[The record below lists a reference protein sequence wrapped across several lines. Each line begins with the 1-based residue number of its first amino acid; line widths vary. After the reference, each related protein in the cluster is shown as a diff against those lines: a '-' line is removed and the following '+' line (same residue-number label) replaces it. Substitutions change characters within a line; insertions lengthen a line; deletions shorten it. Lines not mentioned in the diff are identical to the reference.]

1 MLRAKFK
8 NNMIINFLK
17 NNFYEFWVALRYTRL
32 KSRNFISFISLTSI
46 IGIALGVMALIV
58 VLSVM
63 NGFRSELQN
72 KILSVASDI
81 EVVKIGGN
89 LKDWRHLKS
98 NLKELENISAIA
110 PFTNNQAMLS
120 LGKYNRGVI
129 VRGIDPN
136 LERKV
141 SDLNLKIKEGEFNL
155 IQDKYEILIG
165 SDIARYFGLS
175 VGDKISLISS
185 QANYSPLGMLPRLKQ
200 FKIKG
205 IFEVG
210 MYEYDAGLVLI
221 HLHDAQTLFQMSAL
235 ISGLRVKLKN
245 LNQTRKTASLIT
257 DKFKNFDNLAVTDWT
272 RQHANLFAAIEME
285 KKVMFIILTLIIAV
299 AAFNIV
305 STLVMG
311 VTEKK
316 SDIAILRTLGA
327 TQKSILF
334 IFMWQGI
341 LIGIVGTFLGIMLG
355 STISLNI
362 DVIVPF
368 IESLFGVQF
377 LSKEIYYISALPSKL
392 LLSDVI
398 FIGSMSLFL
407 SIVATI
413 YPSIR
418 ASRVEPA
425 TALKYE

>member
-1 MLRAKFK
+1 MHQVKFK

-17 NNFYEFWVALRYTRL
+17 NNFYEFWIALRYTRL

-46 IGIALGVMALIV
+46 IGITLGVTALIV

-63 NGFRSELQN
+63 NGFKSELQS

-81 EVVKIGGN
+81 EVVKIGAN
-89 LKDWRHLKS
+89 LKDWRQLKS
-98 NLKELENISAIA
+98 KLEGLENITAIA
-110 PFTNNQAMLS
+110 PFTNNQAMVS

-129 VRGIDPN
+129 VRGINPS
-136 LERKV
+136 LESKV
-141 SDLNLKIKEGEFNL
+141 SDLNLKIKKGEFKLNP
-155 IQDKYEILIG
+155 DKYEILIG
-165 SDIARYFGLS
+165 ADIARYFGLS

-185 QANYSPLGMLPRLKQ
+185 QANFSPVGMLPRLKQ

-221 HLHDAQTLFQMSAL
+221 HLNDAQILFQMDAL

-245 LNQTRKTASLIT
+245 LDQTRKTASLIT
-257 DKFKNFDNLAVTDWT
+257 DTLKTFDNLVATDWT
-272 RQHANLFAAIEME
+272 RQHANLFAAIQME

-327 TQKSILF
+327 TKKSILL

-341 LIGIVGTFLGIMLG
+341 LIGIVGTFLGVLLG

-362 DVIVPF
+362 NIIVPF
-368 IESLFGVQF
+368 IEGLFGIQF

-392 LLSDVI
+392 ILSDVI
-398 FIGSMSLFL
+398 FIGVMSLFL
-407 SIVATI
+407 TIIATI

-418 ASRVEPA
+418 ATKIDPA

>member
-1 MLRAKFK
+1 MIK
-8 NNMIINFLK
+8 NS
-17 NNFYEFWVALRYTRL
+17 FYEFWIASRYTRL
-32 KSRNFISFISLTSI
+32 KSKNFISFISLTSI
-46 IGIALGVMALIV
+46 IGITLGVMALIV

-63 NGFRSELQN
+63 NGFKSELQT

-89 LKDWRHLKS
+89 LKDWRRLRSKLEGLK
-98 NLKELENISAIA
+98 NISAIA

-129 VRGIDPN
+129 VRGIDPG
-136 LERKV
+136 LEPKV
-141 SDLNLKIKEGEFNL
+141 SDLNLKIKQGKFDL
-155 IQDKYEILIG
+155 IQDEYGILIG

-175 VGDKISLISS
+175 VGDKVALITS
-185 QANYSPLGMLPRLKQ
+185 QANYSPVGMLPRLKQ

-205 IFEVG
+205 VFEVG

-221 HLHDAQTLFQMSAL
+221 HLNDAQTLFQMDKK
-235 ISGLRVKLKN
+235 ISGLRVKLQD
-245 LNQTRKTASLIT
+245 LNQTRKTAFMMSAT
-257 DKFKNFDNLAVTDWT
+257 FNDSDNLVVTDWT
-272 RQHANLFAAIEME
+272 RQHANLFAAIQME

-327 TQKSILF
+327 TKKSILLIF
-334 IFMWQGI
+334 IWQGI
-341 LIGIVGTFLGIMLG
+341 LIGVLGTFLGVLLG
-355 STISLNI
+355 VTISLNI

-368 IESLFGVQF
+368 IESLFGVEF

-392 LLSDVI
+392 LLNDVI
-398 FIGSMSLFL
+398 LIGCMSLFL
-407 SIVATI
+407 SIIATI

-418 ASRVEPA
+418 ASRIDPA
-425 TALKYE
+425 AALKHD

>member
-1 MLRAKFK
+1 
-8 NNMIINFLK
+8 MIK
-17 NNFYEFWVALRYTRL
+17 NNFYEFWIASRYTRL
-32 KSRNFISFISLTSI
+32 KSKNFISFISLTSI
-46 IGIALGVMALIV
+46 IGITLGVMALIV

-63 NGFRSELQN
+63 NGFRSELQT

-89 LKDWRHLKS
+89 LQDWRRLGS
-98 NLKELENISAIA
+98 SLEGLENVSAIA

-129 VRGIDPN
+129 VRGIDPD
-136 LERKV
+136 LEPKV
-141 SDLNLKIKEGEFNL
+141 SDLNLKITQGKFDLNQGE
-155 IQDKYEILIG
+155 YEILIG

-175 VGDKISLISS
+175 VGDKVALISS
-185 QANYSPLGMLPRLKQ
+185 QANYSPVGMLPRLKQ

-205 IFEVG
+205 VFEVG

-221 HLHDAQTLFQMSAL
+221 HLQDAQTLFQMDKQ
-235 ISGLRVKLKN
+235 ISGLRVKLED
-245 LNQTRKTASLIT
+245 LNQTRNTASLMSDT
-257 DKFKNFDNLAVTDWT
+257 FQDFDNLVVTDWT
-272 RQHANLFAAIEME
+272 RQHANLFAAIQME

-327 TQKSILF
+327 TQKSILLVF
-334 IFMWQGI
+334 IWQGI
-341 LIGIVGTFLGIMLG
+341 LIGVLGTFLGVLFG
-355 STISLNI
+355 VSISLNI

-377 LSKEIYYISALPSKL
+377 LSKEIYYISSLPSKL
-392 LLSDVI
+392 LLNDVI
-398 FIGSMSLFL
+398 LIGSMSLFL
-407 SIVATI
+407 SIIATI

-418 ASRVEPA
+418 ASRIDPA
-425 TALKYE
+425 AALKHD

>member
-1 MLRAKFK
+1 MIK
-8 NNMIINFLK
+8 NS
-17 NNFYEFWVALRYTRL
+17 FYEFWIASRYTRL
-32 KSRNFISFISLTSI
+32 KSKNFISFISLTSI
-46 IGIALGVMALIV
+46 IGITLGVMALIV

-63 NGFRSELQN
+63 NGFKSELQT

-89 LKDWRHLKS
+89 LKDWRRLRSKLEGLK
-98 NLKELENISAIA
+98 NISAIA

-129 VRGIDPN
+129 VRGIDPS
-136 LERKV
+136 LEPKV
-141 SDLNLKIKEGEFNL
+141 SDLNLKIKQGKFDL
-155 IQDKYEILIG
+155 IQDEYGILIG

-175 VGDKISLISS
+175 VGDKVALITS
-185 QANYSPLGMLPRLKQ
+185 QANYSPVGMLPRLKQ

-205 IFEVG
+205 VFEVG

-221 HLHDAQTLFQMSAL
+221 HLNDAQTLFQMDKK
-235 ISGLRVKLKN
+235 ISGLRVKLQD
-245 LNQTRKTASLIT
+245 LNQTRKTAFMISAT
-257 DKFKNFDNLAVTDWT
+257 FNDSDNLVVTDWT
-272 RQHANLFAAIEME
+272 RQHANLFAAIQME

-327 TQKSILF
+327 TKKSILLIF
-334 IFMWQGI
+334 IWQGI
-341 LIGIVGTFLGIMLG
+341 LIGVLGTFLGVLLG
-355 STISLNI
+355 VTISLNI

-368 IESLFGVQF
+368 IESLFGVEF

-392 LLSDVI
+392 LLNDVI
-398 FIGSMSLFL
+398 LIGCMSLFL
-407 SIVATI
+407 SIIATI

-418 ASRVEPA
+418 ASRIDPA
-425 TALKYE
+425 AALKHD

>member
-1 MLRAKFK
+1 MLRVKFK
-8 NNMIINFLK
+8 NNMNKNFLK
-17 NNFYEFWVALRYTRL
+17 NNFYEFWIALRYTRL

-46 IGIALGVMALIV
+46 IGITLGVMALII

-63 NGFRSELQN
+63 NGFKSELQS
-72 KILSVASDI
+72 KILSVASDV

-89 LKDWRHLKS
+89 LENWRQLQS
-98 NLKELENISAIA
+98 NLERLENISAIA

-120 LGKYNRGVI
+120 LGKYNRGVV
-129 VRGIDPN
+129 VRGIEPS
-136 LERKV
+136 LEHKV
-141 SDLNLKIKEGEFNL
+141 SDLNLKIKQGEFNL
-155 IQDKYEILIG
+155 IQNKYEILVG
-165 SDIARYFGLS
+165 ADIARYFGLS

-185 QANYSPLGMLPRLKQ
+185 QANYSPVGMLPRLKQ

-221 HLHDAQTLFQMSAL
+221 HLNDAQTLFQMNKL
-235 ISGLRVKLKN
+235 ISGLRVKLN
-245 LNQTRKTASLIT
+245 DLNQTRKTALLMSST
-257 DKFKNFDNLAVTDWT
+257 FKNSDNLAVTDWT
-272 RQHANLFAAIEME
+272 RQHANLFAAIQKK
-285 KKVMFIILTLIIAV
+285 KKVMFIILTLIVAV

-327 TQKSILF
+327 TKKSILF

-341 LIGIVGTFLGIMLG
+341 LIGIVGTFLGILMG
-355 STISLNI
+355 TVISLNI
-362 DVIVPF
+362 DIIVPF

-377 LSKEIYYISALPSKL
+377 LSKDIYYISVLPSKL

-407 SIVATI
+407 SIIATI

-418 ASRVEPA
+418 ATKIEPA
-425 TALKYE
+425 TTLKYE

>member
-1 MLRAKFK
+1 MPQTKFK
-8 NNMIINFLK
+8 NNMIKNFLK
-17 NNFYEFWVALRYTRL
+17 NNFYEFWIALRYTRL
-32 KSRNFISFISLTSI
+32 KNRNFISFISLTSI
-46 IGIALGVMALIV
+46 IGITLGVMALIV

-63 NGFRSELQN
+63 NGFRSELQS

-89 LKDWRHLKS
+89 VKDWRQLKS
-98 NLKELENISAIA
+98 NLKGLENISAIA

-129 VRGIDPN
+129 VRGIDPS
-136 LERKV
+136 LESKV

-155 IQDKYEILIG
+155 IQNKYEILIG
-165 SDIARYFGLS
+165 ADIARYFGLS

-185 QANYSPLGMLPRLKQ
+185 QANYSPVGIFPRLKQ

-221 HLHDAQTLFQMSAL
+221 HLNDAQTLFQMDTL
-235 ISGLRVKLKN
+235 ISGLRVKLKD
-245 LNQTRKTASLIT
+245 LNQTRRTASLMSDT
-257 DKFKNFDNLAVTDWT
+257 FKNVDNLVVTDWT
-272 RQHANLFAAIEME
+272 RQHANLFAAIQME

-327 TQKSILF
+327 TQKSILLV
-334 IFMWQGI
+334 FMWQGV
-341 LIGIVGTFLGIMLG
+341 LIGIVGTFLGVLLG
-355 STISLNI
+355 TTISLNI

-368 IESLFGVQF
+368 IEALFGVQF
-377 LSKEIYYISALPSKL
+377 LSKEIYYISVLPSKL

-398 FIGSMSLFL
+398 FIGFMSLFL
-407 SIVATI
+407 SIIATI

-418 ASRVEPA
+418 ASMVEPA
-425 TALKYE
+425 TTLKYE

>member
-1 MLRAKFK
+1 
-8 NNMIINFLK
+8 MIINFLK
-17 NNFYEFWVALRYTRL
+17 NNFYEFWIALRYTRL
-32 KSRNFISFISLTSI
+32 KNRNFISFISLTSI
-46 IGIALGVMALIV
+46 IGITLGVMALIV

-63 NGFRSELQN
+63 NGFKSELQT

-81 EVVKIGGN
+81 EIVKIGEN
-89 LKDWRHLKS
+89 LKEWRDLKS
-98 NLKELENISAIA
+98 NLKDIENISAIA

-129 VRGIDPN
+129 VRGIVPS
-136 LERKV
+136 LEPEV

-155 IQDKYEILIG
+155 IPDKYEILIG
-165 SDIARYFGLS
+165 VDIARYFGLS
-175 VGDKISLISS
+175 VGDKVSLISS
-185 QANYSPLGMLPRLKQ
+185 QANYSPIGMLPRLKQ

-221 HLHDAQTLFQMSAL
+221 HLNDAQTLFQMGEY
-235 ISGLRVKLKN
+235 ISGLRVKLN
-245 LNQTRKTASLIT
+245 DLNQTRKTSSLMSGR
-257 DKFKNFDNLAVTDWT
+257 FKNSDNLVVTDWT
-272 RQHANLFAAIEME
+272 RQHANLFAAIQME
-285 KKVMFIILTLIIAV
+285 KKVMFVILTLIVAV

-311 VTEKK
+311 VTEKT

-327 TQKSILF
+327 TKKSILF
-334 IFMWQGI
+334 VFMWQGI
-341 LIGIVGTFLGIMLG
+341 LIGIVGTFLGMLLG
-355 STISLNI
+355 ITISLNI
-362 DVIVPF
+362 DTIVPF
-368 IESLFGVQF
+368 IEGLFGVQF
-377 LSKEIYYISALPSKL
+377 LSKDIYYISVLPSKL

-398 FIGSMSLFL
+398 FIGTMSLFL
-407 SIVATI
+407 SIIATI

-418 ASRVEPA
+418 ATRIEPA

>member
-1 MLRAKFK
+1 
-8 NNMIINFLK
+8 
-17 NNFYEFWVALRYTRL
+17 
-32 KSRNFISFISLTSI
+32 
-46 IGIALGVMALIV
+46 MALIV

-63 NGFRSELQN
+63 NGFRSELQS

-89 LKDWRHLKS
+89 VKDWRQLKS
-98 NLKELENISAIA
+98 NLKGLENISAIA

-129 VRGIDPN
+129 VRGIDPS
-136 LERKV
+136 LEPKV

-155 IQDKYEILIG
+155 IQNKYEILIG
-165 SDIARYFGLS
+165 ADIARYFGLS

-185 QANYSPLGMLPRLKQ
+185 QANYSPVGIFPRLKQ

-221 HLHDAQTLFQMSAL
+221 HLNDAQTLFQMDTL
-235 ISGLRVKLKN
+235 ISGLRVKLKD
-245 LNQTRKTASLIT
+245 LNQTRRTASLMSDT
-257 DKFKNFDNLAVTDWT
+257 FKNVDNLVVTDWT
-272 RQHANLFAAIEME
+272 RQHANLFAAIQME

-316 SDIAILRTLGA
+316 SDIAILKTLGA
-327 TQKSILF
+327 TQKSILLV
-334 IFMWQGI
+334 FMWQGV
-341 LIGIVGTFLGIMLG
+341 LIGIVGTFLGVLLG
-355 STISLNI
+355 TTISLNI

-368 IESLFGVQF
+368 IEALFGVQF
-377 LSKEIYYISALPSKL
+377 LSKEIYYISVLPSKL

-398 FIGSMSLFL
+398 FIGFMSLFL
-407 SIVATI
+407 SIIATI

-418 ASRVEPA
+418 ASMVEPA
-425 TALKYE
+425 TTLKYE

>member
-1 MLRAKFK
+1 
-8 NNMIINFLK
+8 MIK
-17 NNFYEFWVALRYTRL
+17 NNFYEFWIASRYTRL
-32 KSRNFISFISLTSI
+32 KSKNFISFISLTSI
-46 IGIALGVMALIV
+46 IGITLGVMALIV

-63 NGFRSELQN
+63 NGFRSELQT

-89 LKDWRHLKS
+89 LQDWRRLGS
-98 NLKELENISAIA
+98 SLEGLENVSAIA

-129 VRGIDPN
+129 VRGIDPD
-136 LERKV
+136 LEPKV
-141 SDLNLKIKEGEFNL
+141 SDLNLKITQGKFDLNQGE
-155 IQDKYEILIG
+155 YEILIG

-175 VGDKISLISS
+175 VGDKVALISS
-185 QANYSPLGMLPRLKQ
+185 QANYSPVGMLPRLKQ

-205 IFEVG
+205 VFEVG

-221 HLHDAQTLFQMSAL
+221 HLQDAQTLFQMDKQ
-235 ISGLRVKLKN
+235 ISGLRVKLED
-245 LNQTRKTASLIT
+245 LNQTRNTASLMSDT
-257 DKFKNFDNLAVTDWT
+257 FQDFDNLVVTDWT
-272 RQHANLFAAIEME
+272 RQHANLFAAIQME

-327 TQKSILF
+327 TQKSILLVF
-334 IFMWQGI
+334 IWQGI
-341 LIGIVGTFLGIMLG
+341 LIGVLGTFLGVLFG
-355 STISLNI
+355 VSISLNI

-377 LSKEIYYISALPSKL
+377 LSKEIYYISSLPSKL
-392 LLSDVI
+392 LLNDVI
-398 FIGSMSLFL
+398 LIGSMSLFL
-407 SIVATI
+407 SIIATI

-418 ASRVEPA
+418 ASRIDPA
-425 TALKYE
+425 TALKYD

>member
-1 MLRAKFK
+1 
-8 NNMIINFLK
+8 MIKNFLK
-17 NNFYEFWVALRYTRL
+17 NNLYEFWIASRYTHL
-32 KSRNFISFISLTSI
+32 KNKNFISFISLTSV
-46 IGIALGVMALIV
+46 IGISLGVMALIV

-81 EVVKIGGN
+81 EVIKLGGN
-89 LKDWRHLKS
+89 LKNWERLKS
-98 NLKELENISAIA
+98 DLKKLENISDIA
-110 PFTNNQAMLS
+110 PYTNNQAMLS

-136 LERKV
+136 LEPKV
-141 SDLNLKIKEGEFNL
+141 SDLNLKIKDGEFNL
-155 IQDKYEILIG
+155 NQSKYEILIG
-165 SDIARYFGLS
+165 VDIARYFGLK
-175 VGDKISLISS
+175 VGDKVSLISS
-185 QANYSPLGMLPRLKQ
+185 QANYSPVGMLPRLKQ
-200 FKIKG
+200 FRIKG

-221 HLHDAQTLFQMSAL
+221 HLKDAQKMFQMQEL
-235 ISGLRVKLKN
+235 ISGLRVKLKD
-245 LNQTRKTASLIT
+245 LNQTRKTTSTLVET
-257 DKFKNFDNLAVTDWT
+257 VNRFDNLVVTDWT
-272 RQHANLFAAIEME
+272 RQHANLFAAIQME
-285 KKVMFIILTLIIAV
+285 KKVMSIILTLIIAV

-327 TQKSILF
+327 TQKSILL

-341 LIGIVGTFLGIMLG
+341 LIGIIGTFLGILAG
-355 STISLNI
+355 VSVSLNI

-368 IESLFGVQF
+368 FEELFGVQF
-377 LSKEIYYISALPSKL
+377 LSKDIYYISVLPSKL
-392 LLSDVI
+392 LLSDVF
-398 FIGSMSLFL
+398 FIGFMSLFL
-407 SIVATI
+407 SIIATI
-413 YPSIR
+413 YPSFR
-418 ASRVEPA
+418 ASKIDPA

>member
-1 MLRAKFK
+1 
-8 NNMIINFLK
+8 MIINFLK
-17 NNFYEFWVALRYTRL
+17 NNFYEFWIALRYTRL
-32 KSRNFISFISLTSI
+32 KNRNFISFISLTSI
-46 IGIALGVMALIV
+46 IGITLGVMALIV

-63 NGFRSELQN
+63 NGFKSELQT

-81 EVVKIGGN
+81 EIVKIGEN
-89 LKDWRHLKS
+89 LKEWRDLKS
-98 NLKELENISAIA
+98 NLKDIENISAIA

-129 VRGIDPN
+129 VRGIVPS
-136 LERKV
+136 LEPEV

-155 IQDKYEILIG
+155 VPDKYEILIG
-165 SDIARYFGLS
+165 VDIARYFGLS
-175 VGDKISLISS
+175 VGDKVSLISS
-185 QANYSPLGMLPRLKQ
+185 QANYSPIGMLPRLKK

-221 HLHDAQTLFQMSAL
+221 HLNDAQTLFQMGKY
-235 ISGLRVKLKN
+235 ISGLRVKLN
-245 LNQTRKTASLIT
+245 DLNQTRKTSSLMSGR
-257 DKFKNFDNLAVTDWT
+257 FKNSDNLVVTDWT
-272 RQHANLFAAIEME
+272 RQHANLFAAIQME
-285 KKVMFIILTLIIAV
+285 KKVMFVILTLIVAV

-311 VTEKK
+311 VTEKT

-327 TQKSILF
+327 TKKSILF
-334 IFMWQGI
+334 VFMWQGI
-341 LIGIVGTFLGIMLG
+341 LIGIVGTFFGMLLGI
-355 STISLNI
+355 TISLNI
-362 DVIVPF
+362 DTIVPF
-368 IESLFGVQF
+368 IEGLFGVQF
-377 LSKEIYYISALPSKL
+377 LSKDIYYISVLPSKL

-398 FIGSMSLFL
+398 FIGTMSLFL
-407 SIVATI
+407 SIIATI

-418 ASRVEPA
+418 ATRIEPA

>member
-1 MLRAKFK
+1 
-8 NNMIINFLK
+8 MIINFLK
-17 NNFYEFWVALRYTRL
+17 NNFYEFWIALRYTRL
-32 KSRNFISFISLTSI
+32 KNRNFISFISLTSI
-46 IGIALGVMALIV
+46 IGITLGVMALIV

-63 NGFRSELQN
+63 NGFKSELQT

-81 EVVKIGGN
+81 EIVKIGEN
-89 LKDWRHLKS
+89 LKEWRDLKS
-98 NLKELENISAIA
+98 NLKDIENISAIA

-129 VRGIDPN
+129 VRGIVPS
-136 LERKV
+136 LEPEV

-155 IQDKYEILIG
+155 IPDKYEILIG
-165 SDIARYFGLS
+165 VDIARYFGLS
-175 VGDKISLISS
+175 VGDKVSLISS
-185 QANYSPLGMLPRLKQ
+185 QANYSPIGMLPRLKQ

-221 HLHDAQTLFQMSAL
+221 HLNDAQTLFQMGKY
-235 ISGLRVKLKN
+235 ISGLRVKLN
-245 LNQTRKTASLIT
+245 DLNQTRKTSSLMSGR
-257 DKFKNFDNLAVTDWT
+257 FKNSDNLVVTDWT
-272 RQHANLFAAIEME
+272 RQHANLFAAIQME
-285 KKVMFIILTLIIAV
+285 KKVMFVILTLIVAV

-311 VTEKK
+311 VTEKT

-327 TQKSILF
+327 TKKSILF
-334 IFMWQGI
+334 VFMWQGI
-341 LIGIVGTFLGIMLG
+341 LIGIVGTFLGMLLG
-355 STISLNI
+355 ITISLNI
-362 DVIVPF
+362 DTIVPF
-368 IESLFGVQF
+368 IEGLFGVQF
-377 LSKEIYYISALPSKL
+377 LSKDIYYISVLPSKL

-398 FIGSMSLFL
+398 FIGTMSLFL
-407 SIVATI
+407 SIIATI

-418 ASRVEPA
+418 ATRIEPA

>member
-1 MLRAKFK
+1 MIK
-8 NNMIINFLK
+8 NS
-17 NNFYEFWVALRYTRL
+17 FYEFWIASRYTRL
-32 KSRNFISFISLTSI
+32 KSKNFISFISLTSI
-46 IGIALGVMALIV
+46 IGITLGVMALIV

-63 NGFRSELQN
+63 NGFKSELQT

-81 EVVKIGGN
+81 EVVKIGRN
-89 LKDWRHLKS
+89 LKDWRALRSSLKD
-98 NLKELENISAIA
+98 LKNISAIA

-129 VRGIDPN
+129 VRGIDPV
-136 LERKV
+136 LEPNV
-141 SDLNLKIKEGEFNL
+141 SDLNLKIKQGKFDL
-155 IQDKYEILIG
+155 VQDEYEILIG

-175 VGDKISLISS
+175 VGNKVALISS
-185 QANYSPLGMLPRLKQ
+185 QANYSPVGMLPRLKQ

-205 IFEVG
+205 VFEVG

-221 HLHDAQTLFQMSAL
+221 HLKDAQTLFQMDKH
-235 ISGLRVKLKN
+235 ISGLRVKLHD
-245 LNQTRKTASLIT
+245 LNQTRKTAFLMSDT
-257 DKFKNFDNLAVTDWT
+257 FDDSDNLVVTDWT
-272 RQHANLFAAIEME
+272 RQHANLFAAIQME

-327 TQKSILF
+327 TQKSILLIF
-334 IFMWQGI
+334 IWQGI
-341 LIGIVGTFLGIMLG
+341 LIGVLGTFLGILLG
-355 STISLNI
+355 VAISLNI

-392 LLSDVI
+392 LLNDVI
-398 FIGSMSLFL
+398 LIGCMSLFL
-407 SIVATI
+407 SIIATI

-418 ASRVEPA
+418 ASRIDPA
-425 TALKYE
+425 AALKHD

>member
-1 MLRAKFK
+1 
-8 NNMIINFLK
+8 MIK
-17 NNFYEFWVALRYTRL
+17 NNFYEFWIASRYTRL
-32 KSRNFISFISLTSI
+32 KSKNFISFISLSSI
-46 IGIALGVMALIV
+46 IGIALGVMALII

-89 LKDWRHLKS
+89 LKGWGKLIPMIES
-98 NLKELENISAIA
+98 MQNISAIA

-120 LGKYNRGVI
+120 VGKYNRGVV
-129 VRGIDPN
+129 VRGIDPR
-136 LERKV
+136 LEPKV
-141 SDLNLKIKEGEFNL
+141 SDLNLKIKLGKFNL
-155 IQDKYEILIG
+155 TEGQYEILIG

-175 VGDKISLISS
+175 VGDKIALISS
-185 QANYSPLGMLPRLKQ
+185 QANYSPVGMLPRIKQ

-221 HLHDAQTLFQMSAL
+221 HLKDAQTLFQMNKN
-235 ISGLRVKLKN
+235 ISGLRVKLKD
-245 LNQTRKTASLIT
+245 LNQTRNTVSLISDT
-257 DKFKNFDNLAVTDWT
+257 FSDFENLVVTDWT
-272 RQHANLFAAIEME
+272 RQHANLFAAIQME

-327 TQKSILF
+327 TQKSILLIF
-334 IFMWQGI
+334 IWQGI
-341 LIGIVGTFLGIMLG
+341 LIGVLGTLFGIVFGVM
-355 STISLNI
+355 ISLNVDI
-362 DVIVPF
+362 IVPF
-368 IESLFGVQF
+368 IENLFGVQF

-392 LLSDVI
+392 MLKDVI
-398 FIGSMSLFL
+398 LIGCMSLFL

-418 ASRVEPA
+418 ASKIDPA
-425 TALKYE
+425 SALKYD

>member
-1 MLRAKFK
+1 
-8 NNMIINFLK
+8 MIK
-17 NNFYEFWVALRYTRL
+17 NNFYEFWIASRYTHL
-32 KSRNFISFISLTSI
+32 KSKNFISFISLTSI
-46 IGIALGVMALIV
+46 IGITLGVMALIV

-63 NGFRSELQN
+63 NGFKSELQT
-72 KILSVASDI
+72 KILGVASDI

-89 LKDWRHLKS
+89 LKDWRRLRSKLEGLK
-98 NLKELENISAIA
+98 NIAAIA

-129 VRGIDPN
+129 VRGIDPG
-136 LERKV
+136 LEPNV
-141 SDLNLKIKEGEFNL
+141 SDLNLKIKQGKFDL

-175 VGDKISLISS
+175 VGDRVSLISS
-185 QANYSPLGMLPRLKQ
+185 QANYSPVGMLPRLKQ

-205 IFEVG
+205 VFEVG

-221 HLHDAQTLFQMSAL
+221 HLKDAQTLFQMNKH
-235 ISGLRVKLKN
+235 ISGLRVKLQD
-245 LNQTRKTASLIT
+245 LNQTRKTAFLMSST
-257 DKFKNFDNLAVTDWT
+257 FNDSDNFVVTDWT
-272 RQHANLFAAIEME
+272 RQHANLFAAIQME

-327 TQKSILF
+327 TQKSILLIF
-334 IFMWQGI
+334 IWQGI
-341 LIGIVGTFLGIMLG
+341 LIGVLGTFLGVLLG
-355 STISLNI
+355 VTISLNI

-377 LSKEIYYISALPSKL
+377 LSKEIYYISSLPSKL
-392 LLSDVI
+392 LLNDVI
-398 FIGSMSLFL
+398 LIGCMSLFL

-418 ASRVEPA
+418 ASRIDPA
-425 TALKYE
+425 SALKHD